1 MWKIQVGIK
10 ETKRSWI
17 PANQENPWNEPACY
31 SCICP
36 SQVWDACSEAR
47 LVFNNQTSHDFG
59 TIAEG
64 VSQDQE
70 EAVAEDIIGSGYRS
84 SAQDVTSDD
93 IMGYIVE
100 NKVIMAALLGV
111 LEDCTNVEVW
121 RGVKTLEVQP
131 SAANCKV
138 SHWFSGWMSTS
149 VKKDIEI
156 QPEFNLAHNLQY

>member
-1 MWKIQVGIK
+1 M
-10 ETKRSWI
+10 
-17 PANQENPWNEPACY
+17 
-31 SCICP
+31 
-36 SQVWDACSEAR
+36 
-47 LVFNNQTSHDFG
+47 FNNQTSHDFG

-64 VSQDQE
+64 VSHHHEQ
-70 EAVAEDIIGSGYRS
+70 AVPEEDIIGSGYRS

-111 LEDCTNVEVW
+111 LEDCTNVEVR